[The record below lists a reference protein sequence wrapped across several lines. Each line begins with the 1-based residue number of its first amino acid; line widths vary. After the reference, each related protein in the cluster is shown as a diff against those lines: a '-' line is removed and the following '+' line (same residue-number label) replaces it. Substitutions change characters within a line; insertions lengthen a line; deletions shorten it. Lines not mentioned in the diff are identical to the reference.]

1 MEQTTQFVV
10 VEAEEKE
17 NAQELAALEASFVAF
32 ATDLSTTEYS
42 TEPSTCQVAPIPTLE
57 EIEAII
63 TGAARQRIETT
74 YREVEDTRVRI
85 ERERMAREV
94 AIGAIQDCVSQTKA
108 ALAGLEDER
117 ARMEERAKAFL
128 AGEELKAVLEKIHLA
143 FNAKQLELETA
154 LRTAEIAAAEARVE
168 GEASTVTDALE
179 LHLVEQELERL
190 EGVAP
195 EVASSVRLTA
205 TAAEKLTA
213 AHQALEEGMIQEAE
227 VLLEQAKAGQ
237 ADPVQIAEVEQA
249 LAEARKS
256 KLARDLIARVSAN
269 PDQLGAVRRI
279 HQLME
284 EARKAGVADQVAPFA
299 NKALDAARDAANAR
313 FAQARPIADHLAAE
327 GYIPVVGDGRIEV
340 WKEVSRNGN
349 SVGWSLDRILTLKG
363 QQGWV
368 TETPRNPITRKEL
381 PPRVRH
387 SRWFRNT
394 GEESANR

>member
-10 VEAEEKE
+10 VEAEAKE
-17 NAQELAALEASFVAF
+17 NAPELAAHGTLVAF
-32 ATDLSTTEYS
+32 ATIAPTTEYS
-42 TEPSTCQVAPIPTLE
+42 TEQSTCQVAPIPTLE

-74 YREVEDTRVRI
+74 YREAEDTRARI
-85 ERERMAREV
+85 ERERTAREV
-94 AIGAIQDCVSQTKA
+94 AIGAIEDRVSQTKA
-108 ALAGLEDER
+108 ALAGLADER
-117 ARMEERAKAFL
+117 AKMEERARAFL

-154 LRTAEIAAAEARVE
+154 LTTIEIAAAEARVE
-168 GEASTVTDALE
+168 VEASSVTDALE
-179 LHLVEQELERL
+179 LQLVEQELERL

-205 TAAEKLTA
+205 TAAEKLA
-213 AHQALEEGMIQEAE
+213 AALQALQEGMIQNAE
-227 VLLEQAKAGQ
+227 VLLEQAKAGN
-237 ADPVQIAEVEQA
+237 ADPARIAEVEQA
-249 LAEARKS
+249 LGEARKS
-256 KLARDLIARVSAN
+256 KFVRDLIARVSAN
-269 PDQLGAVRRI
+269 RDQLGAVRRI

-284 EARKAGVADQVAPFA
+284 EARQAGVADQVAPFA

-327 GYIPVVGDGRIEV
+327 GFIPVVGDGRIEV

-349 SVGWSLDRILTLKG
+349 SIGWLLDRILTLRG
-363 QQGWV
+363 QEGWV
-368 TETPRNPITRKEL
+368 TETPRNPIARKEL

-394 GEESANR
+394 AEESANP

>member
-10 VEAEEKE
+10 VEAEAKE
-17 NAQELAALEASFVAF
+17 NAPELAAHGTLVAF
-32 ATDLSTTEYS
+32 ATIAPTTEYS
-42 TEPSTCQVAPIPTLE
+42 TEQSTCQVAPIPTLE

-74 YREVEDTRVRI
+74 YREAEDTRARI
-85 ERERMAREV
+85 ERERTAREV
-94 AIGAIQDCVSQTKA
+94 AIGAIEDRVSQTKA
-108 ALAGLEDER
+108 ALAGLADER
-117 ARMEERAKAFL
+117 AKMEERARAFL

-154 LRTAEIAAAEARVE
+154 LTTIEIAAAEARVE
-168 GEASTVTDALE
+168 VEASSVTDALE
-179 LHLVEQELERL
+179 LQLVEQELERL

-205 TAAEKLTA
+205 TAAEKLA
-213 AHQALEEGMIQEAE
+213 AALQALQEGMIQNAE
-227 VLLEQAKAGQ
+227 VLLEQAKAGN
-237 ADPVQIAEVEQA
+237 ADPARIAEVEQA
-249 LAEARKS
+249 LGEARKS
-256 KLARDLIARVSAN
+256 KFVRDLIARVSAN
-269 PDQLGAVRRI
+269 RDQLGAVRRI

-284 EARKAGVADQVAPFA
+284 EARQAGVADQVAPFA

-327 GYIPVVGDGRIEV
+327 GFIPVVGDGRIEV

-349 SVGWSLDRILTLKG
+349 SIGWLLDRILTLRG
-363 QQGWV
+363 QEGWV

-394 GEESANR
+394 AEESANP

>member
-17 NAQELAALEASFVAF
+17 NAPEFAAHGTLVAF
-32 ATDLSTTEYS
+32 ATALPTTKYS
-42 TEPSTCQVAPIPTLE
+42 TEPSRCQAAPIPTLE

-74 YREVEDTRVRI
+74 YREVEDTRARI
-85 ERERMAREV
+85 QRERTAREV
-94 AIGAIQDCVSQTKA
+94 AIGVIQDRVSQIKA

-117 ARMEERAKAFL
+117 AKMEERARAFL

-154 LRTAEIAAAEARVE
+154 LTTIEIAAAEARVE
-168 GEASTVTDALE
+168 VEASSVTDALE
-179 LHLVEQELERL
+179 LQLVEQELERL

-195 EVASSVRLTA
+195 EVANSVRLTA
-205 TAAEKLTA
+205 TAAEKLA
-213 AHQALEEGMIQEAE
+213 AALQALQEGMIQDAE
-227 VLLEQAKAGQ
+227 VVLEQAKAGNS
-237 ADPVQIAEVEQA
+237 DPAQIAEVEQA
-249 LAEARKS
+249 LAEAGRS

-284 EARKAGVADQVAPFA
+284 EARQAGVADQVAPFA
-299 NKALDAARDAANAR
+299 NKALDAARDGANAR
-313 FAQARPIADHLAAE
+313 FAQARPIADHLATE

-349 SVGWSLDRILTLKG
+349 GVGWSLDRILNLRG
-363 QQGWV
+363 QEGWV

-394 GEESANR
+394 AEGSTNP

>member
-17 NAQELAALEASFVAF
+17 NAPELAAHGTLVAF
-32 ATDLSTTEYS
+32 ATQLPTTKCS
-42 TEPSTCQVAPIPTLE
+42 TEQSTCQVSPIPTLE

-74 YREVEDTRVRI
+74 YREVEDTRARI
-85 ERERMAREV
+85 ERERVAREV
-94 AIGAIQDCVSQTKA
+94 AIGAIQDRVSQTKA
-108 ALAGLEDER
+108 ALAGLADER
-117 ARMEERAKAFL
+117 AKMEERARAFL

-143 FNAKQLELETA
+143 FNAKQLELEAA
-154 LRTAEIAAAEARVE
+154 LTSAEIAASEARVE
-168 GEASTVTDALE
+168 GEASSVTDALE
-179 LHLVEQELERL
+179 LQLVEQELERL

-195 EVASSVRLTA
+195 EVANSVRLTA
-205 TAAEKLTA
+205 TAAEKLA
-213 AHQALEEGMIQEAE
+213 ASLQVLQEGMIQDAE
-227 VLLEQAKAGQ
+227 VLLEQAKAGN
-237 ADPVQIAEVEQA
+237 ADPLQIAEVEQA
-249 LAEARKS
+249 LAQARQS
-256 KLARDLIARVSAN
+256 KLARDLIARVSVN

-327 GYIPVVGDGRIEV
+327 GLIPVVGDGRIEV

-349 SVGWSLDRILTLKG
+349 GIGWSLDRILTLKG
-363 QQGWV
+363 QEGWV

-394 GEESANR
+394 AEGSTNL